1 MAEERSVS
9 RIDELRQQIDEL
21 DERLVRAAERA
32 RGVRARD
39 RPREE
44 ARGLEVYQPSREAE
58 VLGHVAADQQGP
70 LDNEAMKRLFER
82 IIDEARRLERIA
94 DEDAD
99 RTSRHE
105 SVTST
110 VQRGNMV
117 VVMQER
123 ATDEQVQRVISQLVE
138 MGFDVHRSTGAL
150 RTVIGAVGGNRV
162 GDPRLLEV
170 LDGVQEVLRITEPYK
185 LASRTFKP
193 ENSVVT
199 IGDVRIG
206 GDEVIVMAGPCSAEN
221 EEQVEAAAAAVK
233 RAGAKVL
240 RGGAFKPRSSPYSFQ
255 GLGEE
260 GLRMLRGAA
269 DRHNLKLVS
278 EVMDISQLELIQRYA
293 DILQVG
299 ARNMQ
304 NFTLLRELGH
314 ARTPVLLKRGISA
327 TIEEWLLSAEY
338 ILAGGNM
345 NVMLCER
352 GIRTFESYT
361 RNTLDISAIPV
372 VRKLSH
378 LPILVDPSHGTGL
391 RDKVAPMARAAVAAG
406 ADGLLIEVHHDP
418 DHALSDGAQSL
429 FPAQFDRLMAE
440 LRIIAPAI
448 GRSIC
453 LEPVARSGWGV

>member
-1 MAEERSVS
+1 M
-9 RIDELRQQIDEL
+9 
-21 DERLVRAAERA
+21 
-32 RGVRARD
+32 
-39 RPREE
+39 
-44 ARGLEVYQPSREAE
+44 
-58 VLGHVAADQQGP
+58 
-70 LDNEAMKRLFER
+70 
-82 IIDEARRLERIA
+82 
-94 DEDAD
+94 
-99 RTSRHE
+99 
-105 SVTST
+105 
-110 VQRGNMV
+110 
-117 VVMQER
+117 
-123 ATDEQVQRVISQLVE
+123 
-138 MGFDVHRSTGAL
+138 
-150 RTVIGAVGGNRV
+150 
-162 GDPRLLEV
+162 
-170 LDGVQEVLRITEPYK
+170 DGVQEVHRITEPYK
-185 LASRTFKP
+185 LASRSFRP
-193 ENSVVT
+193 ENTVIT

-206 GDEVIVMAGPCSAEN
+206 GDEVIVMAGPCSAETD
-221 EEQVEAAAAAVK
+221 EQVEACAAAVK
-233 RAGAKVL
+233 NAGAKVL

-260 GLRMLRGAA
+260 GLQMLRGAA

-278 EVMDISQLELIQRYA
+278 EVMDISQLELIERYA

-304 NFTLLRELGH
+304 NYTLLRELGR

-372 VRKLSH
+372 VQQLSH
-378 LPILVDPSHGTGL
+378 LPVLADPSHGTGR
-391 RDKVAPMARAAVAAG
+391 RDKVTPMARAAVAAG
-406 ADGLLIEVHHDP
+406 ADGLIIEVHNDP
-418 DHALSDGAQSL
+418 DRARSDGAQSL

-453 LEPVARSGWGV
+453 LEPVSRRGWGT